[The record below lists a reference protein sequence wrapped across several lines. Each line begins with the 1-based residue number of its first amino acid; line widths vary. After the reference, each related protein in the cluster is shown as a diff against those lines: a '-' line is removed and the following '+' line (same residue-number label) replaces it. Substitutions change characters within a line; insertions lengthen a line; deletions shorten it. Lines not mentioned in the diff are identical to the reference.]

1 MAQNLA
7 MRQLDKRQTEHEVS
21 SKMDICI
28 AYSGSVYGQH
38 PRQSAEEG
46 RFCSALVWRPDG
58 KLLTAGDSG
67 GVMTIRHIESAV
79 GIHSEHLDSGGAM
92 AQDMRTLNML
102 VGPIEGGSEEGQ
114 LVIV

>member
-1 MAQNLA
+1 
-7 MRQLDKRQTEHEVS
+7 
-21 SKMDICI
+21 
-28 AYSGSVYGQH
+28 
-38 PRQSAEEG
+38 
-46 RFCSALVWRPDG
+46 
-58 KLLTAGDSG
+58 
-67 GVMTIRHIESAV
+67 MTIRHIESAV